1 MVRLS
6 LSAVL
11 ATSSFL
17 SQIILAHPGHNVE
30 EEIAEREAFFAN
42 SPRDLSHCTEIL
54 KKRGTEDKNRE
65 RIARAIAKARDDLG
79 ITKRRAL
86 KARATSPLSISHHSG
101 LDVTPT
107 TTGVEDIIFSN
118 ASCVLSTEGEVGPFW
133 VSGEYI
139 RTDLRET
146 QPGIPIVIDGQFL
159 DTTTCK
165 PVTNLY
171 WDVWNCNSTGVYGG
185 VSASAQNGNAGDT
198 SNINKT
204 FLRGLQPTDSEGVAQ
219 FTTIFPGHYSG
230 RTTHIH
236 VVAHEGG
243 SVLANG
249 TYTGG
254 KITHIGQLFFDQSLI
269 TQVYKTS
276 PYTQSTTTLTTNAQ
290 DRVVATEIAAGS
302 DPFFNYVLLGDTVS
316 DGIFAWVT
324 MGINQGASYTAS
336 AAAKLTSG
344 GGVPVS
350 GGGGGGPGKV

>member
-1 MVRLS
+1 
-6 LSAVL
+6 
-11 ATSSFL
+11 
-17 SQIILAHPGHNVE
+17 
-30 EEIAEREAFFAN
+30 
-42 SPRDLSHCTEIL
+42 
-54 KKRGTEDKNRE
+54 
-65 RIARAIAKARDDLG
+65 
-79 ITKRRAL
+79 
-86 KARATSPLSISHHSG
+86 
-101 LDVTPT
+101 
-107 TTGVEDIIFSN
+107 
-118 ASCVLSTEGEVGPFW
+118 
-133 VSGEYI
+133 
-139 RTDLRET
+139 
-146 QPGIPIVIDGQFL
+146 VIDGQFL
-159 DTTTCK
+159 DTTTCQ

-243 SVLANG
+243 TVLANG

-290 DRVVATEIAAGS
+290 DRVVATEVQINFCCSQVLNLANC
-302 DPFFNYVLLGDTVS
+302 FFIDRRW
-316 DGIFAWVT
+316 F
-324 MGINQGASYTAS
+324 
-336 AAAKLTSG
+336 
-344 GGVPVS
+344 
-350 GGGGGGPGKV
+350 